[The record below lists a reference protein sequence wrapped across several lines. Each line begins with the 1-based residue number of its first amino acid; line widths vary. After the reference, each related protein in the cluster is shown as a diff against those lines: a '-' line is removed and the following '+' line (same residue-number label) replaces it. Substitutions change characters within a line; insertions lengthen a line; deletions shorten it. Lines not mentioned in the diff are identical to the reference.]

1 MHGLGGGFK
10 VPTHS
15 LARDRIGMSW
25 PKILAADGRT
35 YGLELFCILRYFG
48 NRALAGTQNGPRVEY
63 P

>member
-1 MHGLGGGFK
+1 MVSPDSLTRTGSDRNVLG
-10 VPTHS
+10 
-15 LARDRIGMSW
+15 
-25 PKILAADGRT
+25 KILAADGRT